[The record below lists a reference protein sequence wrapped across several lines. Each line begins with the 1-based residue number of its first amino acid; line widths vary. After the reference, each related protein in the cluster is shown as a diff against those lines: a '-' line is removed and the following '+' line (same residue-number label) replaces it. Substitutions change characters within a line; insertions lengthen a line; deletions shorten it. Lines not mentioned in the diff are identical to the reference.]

1 MAKWT
6 QQMPLIIEVESIS
19 LLTDEQAK
27 QINGYIEQGNGLD
40 VIIKEQSGEEMT
52 VIGVI
57 PEVKNSE
64 GEVTANAYIEVVK
77 NGSIVKA
84 GVTENLPAPTIKG
97 DSTFTDK
104 VAVTIEAREG
114 CDIYYTTDGSTP
126 DKDSTAYEGEI
137 EVSSTTTIKAIA
149 YKGESLYSE
158 VSSKTFT
165 KIVEK
170 PVIAGDTPFDSST
183 EVTITAAEGA
193 SIYYTNDGSTPT
205 SGSTAYSE
213 ALTLEATTTIKAI
226 AVKGGITSEV
236 ASKTFTKNA

>member
-1 MAKWT
+1 MTKQT
-6 QQMPLIIEVESIS
+6 QQMPLLMIIGNIA
-19 LLTDEQAK
+19 LLTDKEVEQIK
-27 QINGYIEQGNGLD
+27 SYIVQDTILD
-40 VIIKEQSGEEMT
+40 VQFKDEAGEVMIPT
-52 VIGVI
+52 GYT
-57 PEVKNSE
+57 PEVKNAE
-64 GEVTANAYIEVVK
+64 GTVTTNAYVTVIK
-77 NGSIVKA
+77 NGNIVKA
-84 GVTENLPAPTIKG
+84 EVTENLPAPTIKG
-97 DSTFTDK
+97 NSTFTEK
-104 VAVTIEAREG
+104 EEVTIEAREG

-126 DKDSTAYEGEI
+126 TKDSTAYEGAI
-137 EVSSTTTIKAIA
+137 EVTATTTIKAIA
-149 YKGESLYSE
+149 IKGELSSE
-158 VSSKTFT
+158 VASKTIT

-170 PVIAGDTPFDSST
+170 PVIAGETPFDAST